1 MSPGAVPTPIVQQ
14 ARAYVF
20 PHRMWPIE
28 FQSIGLLNLD
38 GAKAAQTLNAKQ
50 VPRDFGKPALLDRK
64 PRLACGA
71 WVGQDRIP
79 PSIRRFI
86 RPGL

>member
-38 GAKAAQTLNAKQ
+38 GAKAAQAFDAKQ
-50 VPRDFGKPALLDRK
+50 VPGNFG
-64 PRLACGA
+64 
-71 WVGQDRIP
+71 
-79 PSIRRFI
+79 
-86 RPGL
+86 